1 MIEYSLTLFFLL
13 FSSSFL
19 FVCPFFSIG
28 YPKISLGTN
37 LFDSKNYVMT
47 YDLISNDFASPFD
60 TKPEV
65 GDSGLLEINSSN
77 TFFAKGL
84 LSSVLFPYYNI
95 SEHDISKPS
104 NPFNFDN
111 PKNEKN
117 ANTSLYEFPKLI
129 SGNWILNVSKGTV
142 TNFHSAFKLL
152 STDGLEKHYVELI
165 DFQNKNMPVILNP
178 YTNTTINGY
187 VDIIID
193 GQLFESGLPV
203 KIKLTKINTIEI
215 SLDKQSVSD
224 LFLNNP
230 IHGIVDSFKNFKNDE
245 LLILDVK

>member
-1 MIEYSLTLFFLL
+1 MFFLL

-19 FVCPFFSIG
+19 LVCPFFSVG

-37 LFDSKNYVMT
+37 LFDSKNYVVT
-47 YDLISNDFASPFD
+47 YELISNDYLSPFD
-60 TKPEV
+60 TKTEI
-65 GDSGLLEINSSN
+65 GDSSILEINSSN

-84 LSSVLFPYYNI
+84 LSSVLFPYYNMP
-95 SEHDISKPS
+95 EHDISKPS

-111 PKNEKN
+111 PKNEIN
-117 ANTSLYEFPKLI
+117 TNTSLYEFPKLI
-129 SGNWILNVSKGTV
+129 SGNWILNVSKGAV
-142 TNFHSAFKLL
+142 TDFHGAFKLL
-152 STDGLEKHYVELI
+152 NTDGLEKHYVELI
-165 DFQNKNMPVILNP
+165 NFQSKNMPVILNP
-178 YTNTTINGY
+178 YTNTTIIGS
-187 VDIIID
+187 VDIMID

-215 SLDKQSVSD
+215 SFDKQSISD

>member
-1 MIEYSLTLFFLL
+1 MLFLL

-19 FVCPFFSIG
+19 LVCPFFSVA

-47 YDLISNDFASPFD
+47 YDLVSNDFLSPFD
-60 TKPEV
+60 TKAEI
-65 GDSGLLEINSSN
+65 GDRGLVEINSSN

-84 LSSVLFPYYNI
+84 LSSVLFPYYNM
-95 SEHDISKPS
+95 SEHDLSKPS

-142 TNFHSAFKLL
+142 TNFHGAFKLL
-152 STDGLEKHYVELI
+152 NTDGLEKHYVELI
-165 DFQNKNMPVILNP
+165 NFQSKNMPVILNP
-178 YTNTTINGY
+178 YTNTTIIGS

-203 KIKLTKINTIEI
+203 KIKLTKINTLEI
-215 SLDKQSVSD
+215 SFDKQSTSD
-224 LFLNNP
+224 LFLNNS

>member
-1 MIEYSLTLFFLL
+1 VS
-13 FSSSFL
+13 
-19 FVCPFFSIG
+19 PFFSVG
-28 YPKISLGTN
+28 SPKLSLVTN

-47 YDLISNDFASPFD
+47 YDLISNDGFVSPFD
-60 TKPEV
+60 TRTEI
-65 GDSGLLEINSSN
+65 GDGLLETNSSN

-84 LSSVLFPYYNI
+84 LSSVLFPHYNYNI
-95 SEHDISKPS
+95 SEQNVSKPS
-104 NPFNFDN
+104 NQFNFDN
-111 PKNEKN
+111 PKNEN
-117 ANTSLYEFPKLI
+117 HNTSLYEFPKLI

-142 TNFHSAFKLL
+142 TNFHGAFKLL
-152 STDGLEKHYVELI
+152 NTDGLEKHYVELFN
-165 DFQNKNMPVILNP
+165 FQNKNMQVILNP
-178 YTNTTINGY
+178 YANTTIIGY
-187 VDIIID
+187 VDIMID

-215 SLDKQSVSD
+215 SFDKQSISD

>member
-1 MIEYSLTLFFLL
+1 MFFLL

-19 FVCPFFSIG
+19 LVCPFFSVA

-47 YDLISNDFASPFD
+47 YGLMSTDFVSPFD
-60 TKPEV
+60 TKTEI
-65 GDSGLLEINSSN
+65 GDSSLLEINSSN

-84 LSSVLFPYYNI
+84 LSSVLFPYYNM
-95 SEHDISKPS
+95 SEQDINKPS

-111 PKNEKN
+111 HKNEKN

-129 SGNWILNVSKGTV
+129 SGDWILNVSKGTV
-142 TNFHSAFKLL
+142 TNFHGAFKLL
-152 STDGLEKHYVELI
+152 NTDGLEKHYVELI
-165 DFQNKNMPVILNP
+165 NFQSKNMPVILNP
-178 YTNTTINGY
+178 YTNTTIIGS

-215 SLDKQSVSD
+215 SFDKQSTRD
-224 LFLNNP
+224 LFFNNS

>member
-1 MIEYSLTLFFLL
+1 
-13 FSSSFL
+13 
-19 FVCPFFSIG
+19 VCPFFSIG

-60 TKPEV
+60 TKTEV
-65 GDSGLLEINSSN
+65 GDSGLTEINSSN

-95 SEHDISKPS
+95 SEHGISKPS
-104 NPFNFDN
+104 NPFYFDN
-111 PKNEKN
+111 PENEKN

-178 YTNTTINGY
+178 YANTTINGY
-187 VDIIID
+187 VDIVID
-193 GQLFESGLPV
+193 GQLFESGLPL